1 MRNLPIAYG
10 NSCYAKKW
18 SNKTI
23 TFEELCERLKTTI
36 RTVETQEEYP
46 SLPKREKDR
55 VKDSGGFV
63 GGLLKD
69 NSRRRENIVSRSM
82 LTLDADNAST
92 ELISSFESLC
102 DYSAALYTT
111 HSHSPISPR
120 CRIIIPLTRDVT
132 SDEYTAISRYYTR
145 SLGIDMFDECSYR
158 PHQLMYWP
166 TSPSNG
172 EFIYKQVN
180 KDWLNPDLFLASFP
194 NWRDC
199 TLLPTSSRE
208 SVVYKPTSKKQ
219 EDPLEKKGIIGA
231 FCRAYSIEEAIEK
244 FIPDVYEPSMIEG
257 RYDYIPADS
266 SAGVII
272 YDNKFLFSHH
282 ASDPSCDKLLNAF
295 DLIRIHTF
303 GHLDTD
309 SDNSNTRS
317 PSFVEMNSFAI
328 REERVKEI
336 ITKEKIEEAGI
347 EFGEDD
353 DWINKIEVNKKGE
366 ISPSFDNFVLI
377 LRHDKNLNNIRYN
390 VLSNSIIV
398 VGDIPWKQFKPGWS
412 DIDFASLQVYFSK
425 VYKLYAPTKLRNAL
439 LAICGERHYHPIK
452 EYFNSLSKWDGVERI
467 DSLFIDYLGAEDSPY
482 IRAVT
487 RKTIIAAVARIYE
500 PGIKFDC
507 VPILNGTQGIGK
519 STLFSK
525 LGGKWFSDSLTLTDM
540 KDKSGPEKLQGYWI
554 LELGELAGMRKVDIE
569 SVKSFISRN
578 DDKFRVSYGVNVENH
593 PRQCIIVGTTNA
605 ERGFLRDIT
614 GNRRFWPITV
624 TGDCSK
630 KPWNLSDDIISQIWA
645 EALVLYHIGEPLYL
659 EGEIAKV
666 ASNYQNKA
674 IESDER
680 EGLVKAYLN
689 TLLPEKWDKLGLSE
703 RRDYLSGFNSEN
715 GKVERTIVCNLE
727 IWSECF
733 NKDPSSIKKADSYG
747 IATIMKHMDDWD
759 RFEANK
765 SKTKRFPLY
774 GKQQAYVKKI
784 KE

>member
-23 TFEELCERLKTTI
+23 TFDELCTRLKTTI

-46 SLPKREKDR
+46 KLPKKEKDR
-55 VKDSGGFV
+55 VKDKGGFV

-69 NSRRRENIVSRSM
+69 NRRRRENIVSRSM
-82 LTLDADNAST
+82 LTLDADSASK
-92 ELISSFESLC
+92 ELISNFESLC
-102 DYSAALYTT
+102 DYRACLYTT
-111 HSHSPISPR
+111 HSHQPDSPR

-132 SDEYTAISRYYTR
+132 SDEYTAVSRYYTR
-145 SLGIDMFDECSYR
+145 TLGIDMFDECSYR

-166 TSPSNG
+166 TTPSNG
-172 EFIYKQVN
+172 EFIFKEVD
-180 KDWLNPDLFLASFP
+180 KEWLNPDLFLASHP

-208 SVVYKPTSKKQ
+208 SSVYKPTNRKQ

-231 FCRAYSIEEAIEK
+231 FCRAYGIEEAIAK
-244 FIPDVYEPSMIEG
+244 FIPEVYEPSMIEG

-282 ASDPSCDKLLNAF
+282 ASDPSSNKLLNAF
-295 DLIRIHTF
+295 DLIRIHKF
-303 GHLDTD
+303 GHLDN
-309 SDNSNTRS
+309 DNDNATSKS
-317 PSFVEMNSFAI
+317 PSYIEMTSFAI
-328 REERVKEI
+328 SDENVKGV
-336 ITKEKIEEAGI
+336 ITKEKIEQAGI
-347 EFGEDD
+347 EFDENED
-353 DWINKIEVNKKGE
+353 WNKYLEVDKRGN
-366 ISPSFDNFVLI
+366 IVPSFDNFILI
-377 LRHDKNLNNIRYN
+377 LRKDKNRINIRFN
-390 VLSNSIIV
+390 ILSNSIEV
-398 VGDIPWKQFKPGWS
+398 VDKIPWKQFKPGWS
-412 DIDFASLQVYFSK
+412 DIDFANLQVYFSA
-425 VYKLYAPTKLRNAL
+425 VYKIYAPTKLKNAL

-452 EYFNSLSKWDGVERI
+452 EYFNSITNWDGVERI
-467 DSLFIDYLGAEDSPY
+467 ETLFIDYLGAEDSPY
-482 IRAVT
+482 TRAVT

-507 VPILNGTQGIGK
+507 VPILNGPQGVGK

-540 KDKSGPEKLQGYWI
+540 KDKSGPEKLQGFWI

-578 DDKFRVSYGVNVENH
+578 DDKFRVSYGVWVENH
-593 PRQCIIVGTTNA
+593 PRLCIIVGTTNA
-605 ERGFLRDIT
+605 ERGFLRDLT

-624 TGDCSK
+624 TGDCIK
-630 KPWNLSDDIISQIWA
+630 KPWNLSEDIISQIWA

-666 ASNYQNKA
+666 ANDYQNKA

-680 EGLVKAYLN
+680 EGLVKSYLN
-689 TLLPEKWDKLGLSE
+689 TLLPEKWDELGLGE
-703 RRDYLSGFNSEN
+703 RRDYLFGFNN
-715 GKVERTIVCNLE
+715 GGTVERTKVCNLE

-733 NKDPSSIKKADSYG
+733 NKDLPLLEKLIH
-747 IATIMKHMDDWD
+747 MK
-759 RFEANK
+759 
-765 SKTKRFPLY
+765 LL
-774 GKQQAYVKKI
+774 QL
-784 KE
+784 